1 MTALTFR
8 LELRRSRV
16 LAFWL
21 AVIGVAYCAIIGAM
35 YPIILDNAAAM
46 EEYMKIFPKEFL
58 AAFGMSGSLAD
69 PGVFFTTYIGS
80 FLWPVLA
87 AMGAIVL
94 ATRPVAADV
103 ERGWSEL
110 ALGTPLSRGRA
121 LGAAILAQALV
132 LAFVTA
138 ATVGGV
144 LVAGVVVDA
153 GFDAGRFAAAGVIL
167 WLFACAVA
175 GVTSLLGALTLSR
188 AMAAGIVAGVL
199 IAMYLVN
206 VVAQVQPDLA
216 WLGDLGA
223 FKYLVVTELI
233 DDGVLPWASVA
244 VFGVAAAAGW
254 AASLVVFQRRDL
266 LA

>member
-1 MTALTFR
+1 MTALAIR
-8 LELRRSRV
+8 LELRRSRL

-21 AVIGVAYCAIIGAM
+21 AVIGVAYTAIIGAM

-46 EEYMKIFPKEFL
+46 EDYMEIFPKEFL

-87 AMGAIVL
+87 ALAAIAM

-103 ERGWSEL
+103 ERGWSDVAL
-110 ALGTPLSRGRA
+110 ATPLTRTRA
-121 LGAAILAQALV
+121 LLAAFLVQALV
-132 LAFVTA
+132 LAVLA
-138 ATVGGV
+138 VVTVGGL
-144 LVAGVVVDA
+144 LVAGAVVDA
-153 GFDAGRFAAAGVIL
+153 GFDAARFAAGGVVL

-188 AMAAGIVAGVL
+188 SVAAGVAAGIL
-199 IAMYLVN
+199 ILMYLLN
-206 VVAQVQPDLA
+206 VVAQVQVDLA
-216 WLGDLGA
+216 WLADFGA
-223 FKYLVVTELI
+223 FRYLLTTELI
-233 DDGVLPWASVA
+233 DDGVVPWASLA
-244 VFGVAAAAGW
+244 VFAAAALGGW
-254 AASLVVFQRRDL
+254 AAALVAFARRDL